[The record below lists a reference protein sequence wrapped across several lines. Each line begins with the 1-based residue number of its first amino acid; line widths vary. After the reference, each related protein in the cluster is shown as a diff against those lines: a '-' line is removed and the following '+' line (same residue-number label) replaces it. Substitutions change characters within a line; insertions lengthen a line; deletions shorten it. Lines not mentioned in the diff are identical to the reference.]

1 VCMSNYSRKY
11 LALSMSLQMSPVR
24 ERSN

>member
-1 VCMSNYSRKY
+1 VCMSNCSRKY
-11 LALSMSLQMSPVR
+11 LALSMSLQMSPAR